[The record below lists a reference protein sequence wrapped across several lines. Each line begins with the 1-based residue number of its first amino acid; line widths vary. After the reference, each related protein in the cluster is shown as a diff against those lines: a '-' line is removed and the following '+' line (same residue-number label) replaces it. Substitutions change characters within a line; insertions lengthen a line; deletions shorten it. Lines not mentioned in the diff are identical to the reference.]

1 MNSDKGKETETNPT
15 QEDFELFFNAK
26 APQND
31 TDIDIYGKEIIS
43 DEEYI
48 KRYGQ
53 QEYIKWVK
61 RGRDRIHSFT
71 LRDEKW
77 LNRKSKKT

>member
-1 MNSDKGKETETNPT
+1 VNRNEEPETNPT

-26 APQND
+26 SPQND

-53 QEYIKWVK
+53 QEFVKWVK
-61 RGRDRIHSFT
+61 RERDRIQPFT
-71 LRDEKW
+71 VRDEKW
-77 LNRKSKKT
+77 LNRNSKKT